1 MRFLPLPLAAF
12 SRLMKSLDLLESN
25 CLTYEERL
33 VESSSVTA
41 EERGEVVKLSSDPV
55 SVSPVGVVG
64 TVLLVESSSVA
75 SVDSSG
81 EEHAAKRNSCSRKD
95 SEKRAERVCFRTLLG
110 GKKDDGIIPPLL

>member
-41 EERGEVVKLSSDPV
+41 EERVEVVRLSSDPV

-64 TVLLVESSSVA
+64 TVLLVESSSVV
-75 SVDSSG
+75 SEGSSG
-81 EEHAAKRNSCSRKD
+81 EEHAAKRTNSSRMESK
-95 SEKRAERVCFRTLLG
+95 
-110 GKKDDGIIPPLL
+110 